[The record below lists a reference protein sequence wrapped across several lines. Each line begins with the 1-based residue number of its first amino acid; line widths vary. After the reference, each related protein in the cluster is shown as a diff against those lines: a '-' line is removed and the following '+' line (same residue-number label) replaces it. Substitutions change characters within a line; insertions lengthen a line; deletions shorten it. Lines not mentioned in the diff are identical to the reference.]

1 MEQGGSQRIL
11 VVSASL
17 PYNIKRLSS
26 QPVAV
31 PEPLLIPETV
41 GKSEVPPRRR
51 RRSKASS
58 SVIDIIAELN
68 VSDKAEE
75 FSCPE
80 ILSIEAD
87 SRHPSFLTQ
96 AANLPA
102 IYIGLSEHNSEHELE
117 LYERKNCLPVYHP
130 SHAKFEMYCTKV
142 LSRLF
147 HYSLFET
154 RNVDL
159 KLINEGWKDFSQV
172 NQAVADAIM
181 NVFREGDI
189 VWIMDFRML
198 GVAGHLRDWNKLI
211 PIGLH
216 LNVPFPSSEVFTCL
230 PHAKEVLEAMLGSSV
245 ISFQA
250 YSYIRHFVS
259 TSTRLLGLE
268 STPLGIEF
276 NGLPVHLTVV
286 PIGVDVVR
294 IREDVM
300 DEATQSKLEAMRKVF
315 KGKRILL
322 GIDAMETMR
331 GVKHKLQS
339 FEMFLETYPSW
350 IGEVILVQVMS
361 PDSIST
367 QIDPVIVNLAAKI
380 NNRFGYLGYNP
391 VSLFN
396 INLQQEE
403 YLALLT
409 IAELFLVISE
419 RAAYSIPALDY
430 IVCQEKRHGM
440 IMLSEFIGNTIFQP
454 AAFIINPWDHKVKN
468 MNSAFAYIPHAEN
481 SGVDNGSVDDA
492 NY

>member
-1 MEQGGSQRIL
+1 MEQVESQRIL

-17 PYNIKRLSS
+17 PYTIKSLSS
-26 QPVAV
+26 QPVA
-31 PEPLLIPETV
+31 EPSLIPETV

-51 RRSKASS
+51 RRSKVSS
-58 SVIDIIAELN
+58 SSIIDIIAELT

-75 FSCPE
+75 PSCPE

-96 AANLPA
+96 ATNLPA
-102 IYIGLSEHNSEHELE
+102 IYIGLSEHNSEHALE

-130 SHAKFEMYCTKV
+130 SHASFEIYCTKV

-159 KLINEGWKDFSQV
+159 KLINEGWKDFTQV

-181 NVFREGDI
+181 NVYREGDI

-230 PHAKEVLEAMLGSSV
+230 PHAKEVLEAMLSCSV
-245 ISFQA
+245 VSFQA
-250 YSYIRHFVS
+250 YSYIRHFIS
-259 TSTRLLGLE
+259 SSARLLGLE
-268 STPLGIEF
+268 STPFGIEF
-276 NGLPVHLTVV
+276 NGLPIHLTVV
-286 PIGVDVVR
+286 PIGVDVER
-294 IREDVM
+294 IREDIA
-300 DEATQSKLEAMRKVF
+300 DESAQSKLEAMRKVF
-315 KGKRILL
+315 KGKRVLL
-322 GIDAMETMR
+322 GIDTMESMK
-331 GVKHKLQS
+331 GVKHKLQG
-339 FEMFLETYPSW
+339 FEMFLEIYPSW

-361 PDSIST
+361 PDNVSI
-367 QIDPVIVNLAAKI
+367 QIDPTIVNLAAKI

-430 IVCQEKRHGM
+430 IVCQEKRHGL

-454 AAFIINPWDHKVKN
+454 AAFIVNPWDHKV
-468 MNSAFAYIPHAEN
+468 SDIPFAFAHMPLAEN
-481 SGVDNGSVDDA
+481 SGIDNGGFDVA